1 MSLRQTVFIAFVAFG
16 AFIASVN
23 FVAAS
28 PLETLA
34 SGPPAFLTAA
44 ASSSPDPFTGTV
56 AEVLDVPGYTYA
68 HVVDDTGQ
76 GRWAVTLG
84 KDLAVGTVVDVRPF
98 GALEDFYSKRA
109 DRHFDQMIFAILTPG
124 SLR

>member
-1 MSLRQTVFIAFVAFG
+1 MHRPVLVALV
-16 AFIASVN
+16 ALMIPVA

-28 PLETLA
+28 AASAPDSPA
-34 SGPPAFLTAA
+34 SGAPTFLVAA
-44 ASSSPDPFTGTV
+44 ALDSPAPFTGTI

-98 GALEDFYSKRA
+98 GALEDFHSKKA
-109 DRHFDQMIFAILTPG
+109 DRHFDQMIFATLTPRN
-124 SLR
+124 LP